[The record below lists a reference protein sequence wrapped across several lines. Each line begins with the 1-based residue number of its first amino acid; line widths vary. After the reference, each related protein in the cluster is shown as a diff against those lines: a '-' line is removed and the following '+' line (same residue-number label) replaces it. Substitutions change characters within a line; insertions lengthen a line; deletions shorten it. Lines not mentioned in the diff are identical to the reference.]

1 MNGLYDLIRL
11 HEHLKRCFLVPNMK
25 LPQLTEVFSS
35 KFFYVHQDSESSE
48 EEEGISEEEFKK
60 TEGYKLF
67 KEALDSDAKRKNSTK
82 K

>member
-1 MNGLYDLIRL
+1 M
-11 HEHLKRCFLVPNMK
+11 
-25 LPQLTEVFSS
+25 PQLPEVFWSDI
-35 KFFYVHQDSESSE
+35 FYVHQDSESSE

-67 KEALDSDAKRKNSTK
+67 KEALDADAKRKNSTK